1 MNRSEIADYCLE
13 KLKEK
18 GIEKANCNV
27 SFSEKKELNVEAD
40 RMSLFRTTFNAN
52 IGISV
57 IQNQKKGSLSI
68 NKTDKESINKAVDDV
83 ILMANSSHS
92 DSAHDISP
100 FQPKGEFQK
109 GEKFADMENMY
120 LRLEEFVEYV
130 KDIHP
135 TINLEAAII
144 DYNQSISYFK
154 NSNGVNYKT
163 RVGMYGFGPMF
174 TAKDGKDTSSFN
186 YSGMSMI
193 KLDKPLVEKGSIKRL
208 LKQSTEQVRTKS
220 IPSKFKG
227 KILVSPDCISDFLN
241 FITSDISDGQIIS
254 GKSIYMDK
262 LEHQITSN
270 NFSLHSKP
278 VSNQITDGYFLTSDG
293 FLAEDLTIIDKG
305 VLKSHL
311 LSLYGAN
318 KTGRTR
324 AINDGGAYIIDP
336 GNKKYEELIKGI
348 DKGILLERFSGGSP
362 SSSGE
367 FSGVAKNSYFIENG
381 EVKYPISET
390 MISGNISELF
400 KNIIA
405 ISKNQIDFGY
415 CILPWVAFD
424 GVTIS

>member
-1 MNRSEIADYCLE
+1 
-13 KLKEK
+13 
-18 GIEKANCNV
+18 
-27 SFSEKKELNVEAD
+27 
-40 RMSLFRTTFNAN
+40 
-52 IGISV
+52 
-57 IQNQKKGSLSI
+57 
-68 NKTDKESINKAVDDV
+68 
-83 ILMANSSHS
+83 
-92 DSAHDISP
+92 
-100 FQPKGEFQK
+100 
-109 GEKFADMENMY
+109 
-120 LRLEEFVEYV
+120 
-130 KDIHP
+130 
-135 TINLEAAII
+135 
-144 DYNQSISYFK
+144 
-154 NSNGVNYKT
+154 
-163 RVGMYGFGPMF
+163 MYGFGPMF
-174 TAKDGKDTSSFN
+174 TAKEGKDTSSFN
-186 YSGMSMI
+186 YSGMSML

-208 LKQSTEQVRTKS
+208 LKQSTEQVRTTS

-241 FITSDISDGQIIS
+241 FIISDISDGQIIS

-278 VSNQITDGYFLTSDG
+278 VSNQITDGYFLTGDG

-336 GNKKYEELIKGI
+336 GNKKYEEIIKGI
-348 DKGILLERFSGGSP
+348 DKGVLLERFSGGSP
-362 SSSGE
+362 SSSCE

-400 KNIIA
+400 KNINA
-405 ISKNQIDFGY
+405 VSKDQIDFGY